1 MFHLYKNLYF
11 CKKLL
16 VNHKISDIYKPLLL
30 CLAFFLF
37 HIHIFSQGVAIG
49 DSPQDPDDSAILD
62 LQSIEKGFLPPRM
75 AQQQR
80 DAIAN
85 PVKGLMIYNTT
96 EECINVFNGTEWY
109 SFCSNSIFTLPI
121 VETSPITNISTT
133 SATSGGIVYLQCS
146 SPVTS
151 KGIVWSSS
159 ETPTLEYNDGYTT
172 NGTGVGEFGSNM
184 MLLIPQTNYFV
195 RAYATNSAGTSY
207 GNQVK
212 FTTLNSYTP
221 QACLGAEQ
229 ISDVD
234 GNIYNTI
241 KIGEQCWMKENLRTT
256 RFNEGTTISLI
267 SDNNVWNS
275 VTFSARCLNGNIS
288 TNEEL
293 YGFLYNWYAVSQS
306 GICPEGWRVPSDS
319 DWDILRNF
327 ADPKALGNNNIAGN
341 LLKSCRQIN
350 SPVSSLCNTS
360 EHPRWNA
367 HAIQYGTDD
376 FGFSAL
382 PGGHRLSNGS
392 FSSVG
397 TYAYFWTGNQTS
409 ETEAWF
415 RGIGFGSSI
424 FQRSI
429 ASKQNGYSVRC
440 IKE

>member
-1 MFHLYKNLYF
+1 
-11 CKKLL
+11 
-16 VNHKISDIYKPLLL
+16 VNHKKCEIFKPLLL
-30 CLAFFLF
+30 CLAFFLIQ
-37 HIHIFSQGVAIG
+37 IHVFSQGVAIG

-62 LQSIEKGFLPPRM
+62 LQSTVKGFLPPRM

-109 SFCSNSIFTLPI
+109 SFCSNSIFMPPI
-121 VETSPITNISTT
+121 VETSPVTNISTT

-146 SPVTS
+146 SPIIS
-151 KGIVWSSS
+151 KGIVWSS
-159 ETPTLEYNDGYTT
+159 TQMPTLANNHGYTT
-172 NGTGVGEFGSNM
+172 DGIGVGEFGSNM

-195 RAYATNSAGTSY
+195 RAYATNSAGTTY

-221 QACLGAEQ
+221 QVCLGSEQ

-234 GNIYNTI
+234 GNIYNTV
-241 KIGEQCWMKENLRTT
+241 KIGTQCWMKENLRTT
-256 RFNEGTTISLI
+256 KFRGGTAISLV
-267 SDNNVWNS
+267 SDNFLWNS
-275 VTFSARCLNGNIS
+275 ITSSARCLNNNNLV
-288 TNEEL
+288 NEEF
-293 YGFLYNWYAVSQS
+293 YGYLYNWYAASQND
-306 GICPEGWRVPSDS
+306 ICPEGWRVPLDS

-327 ADPKALGNNNIAGN
+327 VDPNAAGNNNIAGN

-350 SPVSSLCNTS
+350 SPLSSLCSTS

-367 HAIQYGTDD
+367 HTVQYGTDD

-382 PGGHRLSNGS
+382 PGGHRISNGS

-397 TYAYFWTGNQTS
+397 SNGYFWTGNQTS

-415 RGIGFGSSI
+415 RGIGFGNSI
-424 FQRSI
+424 FHRNI
-429 ASKQNGYSVRC
+429 ASKQNGYSLRC